1 MAGRK
6 GQSTVEF
13 ILAFGAI
20 LLPMTFML
28 IFVSQLLWVWHSV
41 NEFTREGA
49 SYASSH
55 CWESSGQNVVDFMR
69 ANVPPMV
76 MGDQV
81 QSGPAQISVA
91 YFSQD
96 DTGQLA
102 PYSGGGDCSTSCV
115 PDVVTVSISGFQFGS
130 FLTSVGLP
138 PITVPNLQASL
149 PMESAGFNADTPGAC
164 VP

>member
-81 QSGPAQISVA
+81 QSGPAHISVA

-96 DTGQLA
+96 DTGQLGRRRLQHLLRTRCRHRQHQWL
-102 PYSGGGDCSTSCV
+102 PIRQF
-115 PDVVTVSISGFQFGS
+115 PDVGWAAPHHCPEPPS
-130 FLTSVGLP
+130 FAPHGERRLQCGYARSVRAL
-138 PITVPNLQASL
+138 
-149 PMESAGFNADTPGAC
+149 E
-164 VP
+164 